1 MARGDNAARRT
12 FPNTVMKLP
21 PPNFWLPTRTAISLV
36 ICGWASSIGA
46 TSPEIDS
53 ARAARYFA
61 EAREIANKDDGKLWG
76 RSIIGPLLF
85 VDPVTR
91 AVAASS
97 PDREQHLKALDGI
110 YVGTLPANVLI
121 ANTAVDWAG
130 VRWTMLMWPLPEDP
144 VRRRILLVH
153 ELWHHLQDE
162 LGFPSSGAANLHLD
176 TPEGRTWLQ
185 LEWRA
190 LAEALSKKGAERQNA
205 SADALLFRAYR
216 RSVFA
221 KAEKE
226 ERAMEMHEGLAEYT
240 GVALS
245 GAPSPAG
252 FVAEHNLKEAASKPT
267 FVRSFAYASGP
278 AYGILLDET
287 GKDWRRQLKKT
298 DDLGELL
305 RTTLSIQIPKDL
317 KQAAERRAATY
328 GGEALAAAENER
340 AERRAKLL
348 ATYRQKF
355 IEGPVLAIPL
365 EQMKMQFDPGELISL
380 EPRGTV
386 YPNIKIIDKWGTLTV
401 SNGALMETDFSKVT
415 VRAPAETK
423 GTTVK
428 GDGWV
433 LELNPGWQLKTGAR
447 PADWTAARAS
457 P

>member
-1 MARGDNAARRT
+1 MLPGGL
-12 FPNTVMKLP
+12 PKTVMKLVTQ
-21 PPNFWLPTRTAISLV
+21 NFQLTTRVALALV
-36 ICGWASSIGA
+36 TCGWASSLGA
-46 TSPEIDS
+46 TSPAIES
-53 ARAARYFA
+53 SSAARYFA
-61 EAREIANKDDGKLWG
+61 DAREIADKDGGKLWG

-91 AVAASS
+91 EVVASS
-97 PDREQHLKALDGI
+97 ADREQQLEALDGI
-110 YVGTLPANVLI
+110 YFGTLPANVLI

-144 VRRRILLVH
+144 VRRRILLAH

-162 LGFPSSGAANLHLD
+162 LGFPSSGAANSHLD
-176 TPEGRTWLQ
+176 TREGRIWLQ

-190 LAEALSKKGAERQNA
+190 LAEALSRKGAERQEA

-216 RSVFA
+216 RSLFA
-221 KAEKE
+221 KAEEE

-245 GAPSPAG
+245 GAPNPAG
-252 FVAEHNLKEAASKPT
+252 FVADHNLKEAASKPT

-278 AYGILLDET
+278 AYGILLDQT

-305 RTTLSIQIPKDL
+305 RTTLSIPIPKDL
-317 KQAAERRAATY
+317 KQAVERRAANY
-328 GGEALAAAENER
+328 GGDALAASENER

-348 ATYRQKF
+348 AIYRQKF

-365 EQMKMQFDPGELISL
+365 QQMKMQFDPGELISL

-386 YPNIKIIDKWGTLTV
+386 YPNIKIIDNWGTLTV
-401 SNGALMETDFSKVT
+401 SQGALMETDFSKVT
-415 VRAPAETK
+415 VPAPAETK
-423 GTTVK
+423 GATVK
-428 GDGWV
+428 SDGWL
-433 LELNPGWQLKTGAR
+433 LELNPGWELKAGAR
-447 PADWTAARAS
+447 RGDWTAVKVS